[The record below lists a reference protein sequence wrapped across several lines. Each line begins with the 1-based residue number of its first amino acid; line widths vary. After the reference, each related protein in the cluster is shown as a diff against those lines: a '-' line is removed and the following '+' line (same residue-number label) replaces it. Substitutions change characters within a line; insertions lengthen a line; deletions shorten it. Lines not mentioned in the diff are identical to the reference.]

1 LFTDRARPASL
12 WRRLA
17 GKWQGRASAARR
29 TSSSQPPGGSGV
41 LNRHDAAKT
50 LARLYHEA
58 PFAGARPDAAT
69 GGRHLFRYKVDT
81 FTGCTFQ
88 IQEPV
93 MTQKQRLIYSIVI
106 SLVVL
111 GIMLGLS
118 YLQNAGMITEKMFQ
132 YIAIGVAVTVV
143 IINGVMRRKVKP

>member
-1 LFTDRARPASL
+1 
-12 WRRLA
+12 
-17 GKWQGRASAARR
+17 
-29 TSSSQPPGGSGV
+29 
-41 LNRHDAAKT
+41 
-50 LARLYHEA
+50 
-58 PFAGARPDAAT
+58 
-69 GGRHLFRYKVDT
+69 
-81 FTGCTFQ
+81 
-88 IQEPV
+88 